1 MASYLLHTLGD
12 LASPVGSRSVR
23 CARALGPAA
32 TGSLNFRR
40 GSERWFQFNKVAP
53 VYVSTP
59 LKCTI

>member
-40 GSERWFQFNKVAP
+40 GSERWFQF
-53 VYVSTP
+53 
-59 LKCTI
+59 